1 MHNLCDMHRSRRRIR
16 TLAISTVLALLL
28 IGAVAVSV
36 YFNYRPAKPQASV
49 ARAAVYQLE
58 SVGNRNSSVMP
69 PPYAIAARA
78 QFTLALHNPSDHAVV
93 LYDELIAY
101 MTYRGELVAPPVEL
115 PVVVQEHGADV
126 SLSLL
131 FGSLGSA
138 EPQPVAEETVRAL
151 AGDCAARRVLL
162 RIVILGQ
169 VRYKSGPFKTAWR
182 DLFMRCDVTTGLGG
196 DAMAG
201 GGGAGGMPLVEYPQ
215 CFVDA

>member
-49 ARAAVYQLE
+49 AR
-58 SVGNRNSSVMP
+58 NRNSSVVP

-78 QFTLALHNPSDHAVV
+78 QFTLALHNPSDHSVV

-101 MTYRGELVAPPVEL
+101 MTYHGELVAPPVEL

-126 SLSLL
+126 LLLLL
-131 FGSLGSA
+131 FGGLGSS
-138 EPQPVAEETVRAL
+138 EPQPVAEETVRSL
-151 AGDCAARRVLL
+151 AADCAARRVLL

-182 DLFMRCDVTTGLGG
+182 NLFMRCDVTTGLGG
-196 DAMAG
+196 DTMAG
-201 GGGAGGMPLVEYPQ
+201 GGGAGGMLLVEYPQ